1 MSEVDSKIGV
11 SYNVLST
18 NVKDALLRERL
29 LATLS
34 GGFGALAA
42 ILTLVGLYG
51 VVAYSVARRTN
62 EIGVRMALGAN
73 PSKIV
78 RLVLRETG
86 IMVTAGAAIGAV
98 LAVMAGR
105 GAATLLFN
113 VPPHDP
119 VLLVSAIGLL
129 SLIAGIASYAPARR
143 ATKIQPIAALRID

>member
-1 MSEVDSKIGV
+1 MKNTKYSNLKDPLLPIAFLADAQATQGPLARV
-11 SYNVLST
+11 VLRATCLRGRDCRDHSRDVGSGFEDRRQLLRALDH
-18 NVKDALLRERL
+18 VKDALLRERL

-86 IMVTAGAAIGAV
+86 IC
-98 LAVMAGR
+98 
-105 GAATLLFN
+105 
-113 VPPHDP
+113 
-119 VLLVSAIGLL
+119 
-129 SLIAGIASYAPARR
+129 
-143 ATKIQPIAALRID
+143 